1 MSEYKM
7 NLTGWQA
14 IVVIVVFIGI
24 FGVRLMTFND
34 KTGDK
39 DLMKHIDTQLMMEY
53 APHVAGKLRAAL
65 DSDDKVEMDKGVESV
80 LTTKVNIDS
89 VQASYPLFDFS
100 IPKEVVIKVAFSL
113 DDAAGTSDKRTIYY
127 LFKKSA
133 FGWHY
138 EYITTAVSYYLNF
151 V

>member
-1 MSEYKM
+1 MSEYKL

-14 IVVIVVFIGI
+14 IVVIVVFVGI
-24 FGVRLMTFND
+24 VGIRLVTFND

-39 DLMKHIDTQLMMEY
+39 DLMKHIDTQLMSEY
-53 APHVAGKLRAAL
+53 APHVAGKLQAAL

-89 VQASYPLFDFS
+89 VKASYPIFDFS
-100 IPKEVVIKVAFSL
+100 TPKDVIIKVEFSL
-113 DDAAGTSDKRTIYY
+113 DDASGKGDKRTIYY
-127 LFKKSA
+127 HFKKSVL
-133 FGWHY
+133 GWHY

>member
-14 IVVIVVFIGI
+14 IVVIVVFMGI
-24 FGVRLMTFND
+24 VGFRLMTFND

-53 APHVAGKLRAAL
+53 APHVADKLRAAL

-80 LTTKVNIDS
+80 LTTKVNVDS
-89 VQASYPLFDFS
+89 VKASYPLFDFS
-100 IPKEVVIKVAFSL
+100 IPKEVVIKVDFSL

-127 LFKKSA
+127 QFKKSA